1 MESAARGRLGAIQ
14 RALQPVNR
22 RPRPAMSSSDVG
34 SGPPKLLTDT
44 QVKDFIKDGMLLLPI
59 EELPTSFHEGIYHKC
74 AETWARAADEP
85 RDAGLGH
92 MLGRFMFERLPELTQ
107 IINSPTLR
115 GALTSILGPDYVQ
128 HPHRTMHV
136 RELGEGG
143 GPSSDQG
150 WCCHYL
156 PAGRPLMSRSP
167 S

>member
-1 MESAARGRLGAIQ
+1 MESAARRRRLGAIQ
-14 RALQPVNR
+14 RALEPVNRRR
-22 RPRPAMSSSDVG
+22 RPRPAMTSSMRSFDVG
-34 SGPPKLLTDT
+34 SDPPKLLTDT
-44 QVKDFIKDGMLLLPI
+44 QIKDFIKDGMLLLPI

-85 RDAGLGH
+85 RDAG
-92 MLGRFMFERLPELTQ
+92 MLSRFMFEQLPELTQ

-115 GALTSILGPDYVQ
+115 GALTSILGASYVQ

-150 WCCHYL
+150 WC
-156 PAGRPLMSRSP
+156 AP